1 MDLRPLLTRLYGEE
15 AGDRDDSQATR
26 LVNDTIDTLAR
37 DHHSVSWGDRL
48 LTLDKSAS
56 FKDEPAFARASEEIR
71 NSHPYDQYNGPDNI
85 AWRLNTLVWAARCGL
100 RTGGD
105 LVECG
110 TFKGDMAWVVLQ
122 TIGSPHIP
130 RFWLFDS
137 FEGFSPD
144 YSSPEDFAESPGF
157 LDFANGFYRQA
168 GLYKYVCDRFASFA
182 NVTVIKGFLPEALDA
197 TMPERIG
204 FLHIDLNSPR
214 AEIAVLER
222 LFDRVLPGGV
232 VVFDD
237 YGWKMFHKQKKAE
250 DDFMRRRGFEILEM
264 PTGQGLVLKR

>member
-1 MDLRPLLTRLYGEE
+1 MDLRPLLPGLYGT
-15 AGDRDDSQATR
+15 AADDPDPLLTR
-26 LVNDTIDTLAR
+26 LVNDTAETLMHTHVSA
-37 DHHSVSWGDRL
+37 SWGDRL
-48 LTLDKSAS
+48 LTLDKSAD
-56 FKDEPAFARASEEIR
+56 FKQEPAFAQAFAAISG
-71 NSHPYDQYNGPDNI
+71 SHQYDQYDGPDGI
-85 AWRLNTLVWAARCGL
+85 AWRLNTLIWAGRCAC
-100 RTGGD
+100 RIGGD
-105 LVECG
+105 FVECG

-122 TIGSPHIP
+122 TIGSARIP

-168 GLYKYVCDRFASFA
+168 GLYKYVCDRFAPFA
-182 NVTVIKGFLPEALDA
+182 NVTVVKGFLPKALDA
-197 TMPERIG
+197 AMPERIG

-214 AEIAVLER
+214 AEIAVLDR
-222 LFDRVLPGGV
+222 LFDRVLPGGA

-250 DDFMRRRGFEILEM
+250 DDFMHRRGYEILEM